1 MSSPLGMVRSSTAA
15 VTCRHAF
22 EYACVHANGDV
33 VCSITDARGSY
44 VLGNVYQSSLAD
56 IFQSARAEQL
66 RRLMQSTAA
75 SFCGAIGRSCPHKN
89 LRPDEAVHDVRLRY
103 LAIEPSTACDLRCLA
118 CPVRDFSGD
127 VTWRHA
133 YADGGLRFFL
143 WDVARRSKQHAADR
157 LNHFLPARIRER
169 VPAVLLRGRPASSRR
184 GTLPLDVVRRI
195 VNEAGPSVERVDFFN
210 YGEPFLYRHLIDA
223 LRHIRAV
230 LPQAKIAISTDAMQV
245 RPDVEDAIIRER
257 LLDWLVFSVDGSD
270 AAAYARYRIR
280 GRFETAYNNM
290 VRFHQ
295 KARGS
300 GINVTWQYVV
310 FRWNDR
316 DDQLRRA
323 LLMAAEQELTIHFD
337 FANTWG
343 LSRRRAAELE
353 WLRPHLKPFTA
364 FPGQLRSGGW

>member
-1 MSSPLGMVRSSTAA
+1 M
-15 VTCRHAF
+15 
-22 EYACVHANGDV
+22 
-33 VCSITDARGSY
+33 
-44 VLGNVYQSSLAD
+44 
-56 IFQSARAEQL
+56 
-66 RRLMQSTAA
+66 
-75 SFCGAIGRSCPHKN
+75 
-89 LRPDEAVHDVRLRY
+89 
-103 LAIEPSTACDLRCLA
+103 
-118 CPVRDFSGD
+118 
-127 VTWRHA
+127 
-133 YADGGLRFFL
+133 
-143 WDVARRSKQHAADR
+143 
-157 LNHFLPARIRER
+157 PARIRER

-223 LRHIRAV
+223 LRHIREV

-257 LLDWLVFSVDGSD
+257 LLDCLVFSVDGSD

-343 LSRRRAAELE
+343 RSRRRAAELE
-353 WLRPHLKPFTA
+353 WLRPHLNPFTA